1 MRPRSEEEPE
11 PDEDPGEES
20 PAAVATAPL
29 VPSVAPDSREFVYR
43 TELLSAAQVT
53 DGTTLADRLTAASA
67 EGWDLVDVIPAGDS
81 HAVLLRRVKEQ
92 QRESRHVGFAPPS
105 R

>member
-1 MRPRSEEEPE
+1 MRLRSEEEPE
-11 PDEDPGEES
+11 PDEDPGEEP
-20 PAAVATAPL
+20 PAGVATAPL
-29 VPSVAPDSREFVYR
+29 VPSVASDGREFVYR

-53 DGTTLADRLTAASA
+53 DGITLADRLTAASA

-81 HAVLLRRVKEQ
+81 HTVLLRRVKEP
-92 QRESRHVGFAPPS
+92 QRESRQVGFAPPP